1 MELIEAK
8 RQNQKLQAQ
17 VRELQ
22 KQVDKQNL
30 ITDEQN
36 QRIQTVASKDPILQY
51 INVLI
56 KGTVKQSE
64 KTDEASKKLEKNKQQ
79 LKQAIETLQT
89 QLNEIEEKERNLL
102 NKDMSKNYGKD
113 QQKYEQRK
121 HEIQMANYALKTGI
135 NKKLTL
141 REKQMYDCTVKLK
154 QS

>member
-79 LKQAIETLQT
+79 LK
-89 QLNEIEEKERNLL
+89 
-102 NKDMSKNYGKD
+102 
-113 QQKYEQRK
+113 
-121 HEIQMANYALKTGI
+121 
-135 NKKLTL
+135 
-141 REKQMYDCTVKLK
+141 
-154 QS
+154 